1 MGTLDTLKRKE
12 EFKMQ
17 AAVKPIQINDSRFGL
32 RQFFLNN
39 NERPSIKT
47 YKNPGKG
54 VSGQHQT

>member
-1 MGTLDTLKRKE
+1 MSRKK

-17 AAVKPIQINDSRFGL
+17 VAAKPIQIHDSRFGL

-54 VSGQHQT
+54 VSGESQT